1 MCSDDN
7 DDLRSIFYNNI
18 GMCYIRLEEWEKAKD
33 SYTKALEINEHYL
46 KARKNRIKCYQK
58 LDLYDDCFKEMKIVI
73 QQEGPTKENL

>member
-7 DDLRSIFYNNI
+7 DDLRSIFHNNI

-46 KARKNRIKCYQK
+46 KARKNRIKC
-58 LDLYDDCFKEMKIVI
+58 F
-73 QQEGPTKENL
+73 